1 MRDEKQMREIDLI
14 RFFNLG
20 ENEPN
25 GEIPTEYFLTGEEVF

>member
-25 GEIPTEYFLTGEEVF
+25 GEIPTEYSTGEEVF